1 MVMLNGRLYNL
12 SNILGPFSGC
22 LNSKRR
28 HGTFCYM
35 LIEVCESLIRAFMVE
50 AINLLVTIRTVKN
63 QHDKPPLTR
72 PSIQLIASIIR
83 LMIQE
88 ETTPTIGITT
98 TNTTIQVCIE

>member
-12 SNILGPFSGC
+12 SNILGPFRGC

-28 HGTFCYM
+28 QGTFRYM

-72 PSIQLIASIIR
+72 PSIQLMSSINL
-83 LMIQE
+83 LM
-88 ETTPTIGITT
+88 
-98 TNTTIQVCIE
+98 NR